1 MIPILVES
9 LISFKCNCRH
19 HNFLVRCTSTTSD
32 QPRTF
37 KCAQARCKTCPF
49 IKNVEEIKQS
59 IKITDH
65 FTCTTVI
72 SYDCITCTLCKKLY
86 DSETGRQLSDQ
97 FWEDLRDIKK
107 DDKNVS
113 KPVARNFY
121 LSSHSKQHM
130 TVCNLSLHQGSMES
144 HKTQNKHLFFKSG
157 LLILYIS
164 TNAFHST
171 NLFTLPI
178 ACIHV
183 APSF

>member
-113 KPVARNFY
+113 NRLREIFISPVI
-121 LSSHSKQHM
+121 LSNIWQSAAFPYIKEAWKATKLRTNIYFS
-130 TVCNLSLHQGSMES
+130 SLDS
-144 HKTQNKHLFFKSG
+144 
-157 LLILYIS
+157 
-164 TNAFHST
+164 
-171 NLFTLPI
+171 
-178 ACIHV
+178 
-183 APSF
+183 